1 MEAFLSVLL
10 ITSALTLSSRLSPL
24 SKNQDNE
31 FLEAVGWQTLIKLD
45 EEGTLD
51 KYVSEKSWNML
62 RDAVQMLLPLGVSFN
77 LTVYDE
83 SMVQVNDVP
92 ISNGLSGDE
101 TVAIQYPCTITQDN
115 CRFYLLQLQLALTK

>member
-51 KYVSEKSWNML
+51 KYVSERSWNML
-62 RDAVQMLLPLGVSFN
+62 GDAVQMLLPLGVSFN

-83 SMVQVNDVP
+83 SMVQVNDAP

-101 TVAIQYPCTITQDN
+101 TVAIQYPCAITQGN